1 MKACNNYQMKKSAII
16 QMLKDEG
23 RDIDLAYIEALIK
36 DTSLYPAPAD
46 EDASWGIGCYEKNG
60 TFYILDYKDQHH

>member
-1 MKACNNYQMKKSAII
+1 
-16 QMLKDEG
+16 MLKDEG